1 VPPLLPCRIFTC
13 ARVHVCMCDQ
23 DSVSK
28 AATPA
33 GGTCAKKRG
42 RVAEEVEDKL
52 MLKRAEVDASGKAI
66 GRFVQL
72 SEQPPLLRNGTL
84 RDYQLEGVRWLAHL
98 YHNNINGILA
108 DEMGL
113 GKTVQA
119 IGMIAYLAEQAR
131 GSKSCVIAYAL
142 SRKSSLCVIAIVIV
156 TIIVVVVGGGGGGIG
171 VMIMMMII
179 MMMMMMISI
188 LCICSCM
195 CVCVCVRACV
205 RARICRPK
213 SVLSNWMKEFA
224 KWLPSQRV
232 VMLGGTKEERAAQLK
247 TIRYS

>member
-1 VPPLLPCRIFTC
+1 
-13 ARVHVCMCDQ
+13 MCDQ